1 MGVASYLKRL
11 PVPALLGGGLYAGY
25 TGDIPFVGASM
36 DALLTEIDVS
46 IFEGVKYP
54 IIFVVFTGLTAAWLI
69 YLFVSLVV
77 WGRRH
82 RALIK
87 LGEILVDGVDFRGE
101 VSGRNPPLTTNDR
114 AKISDFEKAIVIN
127 VGVVSRPE
135 QNRFKRVNTYDEKDH
150 PPEVQMNVRGG
161 TELIAFSELLKRV
174 GDFIDKYKGPK

>member
-1 MGVASYLKRL
+1 
-11 PVPALLGGGLYAGY
+11 
-25 TGDIPFVGASM
+25 M
-36 DALLTEIDVS
+36 DALLTEIGVA
-46 IFEGVKYP
+46 IFEGAKYP
-54 IIFVVFTGLTAAWLI
+54 IIFMVFTGLTGAWLI

-114 AKISDFEKAIVIN
+114 AKISHFEKAIVKN
-127 VGVVSRPE
+127 VGLGSRPE
-135 QNRFKRVNTYDEKDH
+135 QSRFRRVDTYDQREH
-150 PPEVQMNVRGG
+150 PLEVQMNVRGG

-174 GDFIDKYKGPK
+174 GDFIDKYTGPR